1 MGAQK
6 LYDEILF
13 YGTFKMLNMVLN
25 GRVECSSWGGVKS
38 KFRKPA
44 KTGGISYAMP
54 NTSPRLGKSHN
65 RNELHKLGNTGL

>member
-1 MGAQK
+1 
-6 LYDEILF
+6 
-13 YGTFKMLNMVLN
+13 MVGLSAVV
-25 GRVECSSWGGVKS
+25 GGGVKS

-65 RNELHKLGNTGL
+65 RNELHKLGMM